1 MLMQKTR
8 IRTYKQMTKREI
20 LADSLLL
27 LTALIWGC
35 AFAVV
40 KNALDSFPP
49 GAIIAMRYLIAAAIT
64 GILFRR
70 HLKELTRGDV
80 ARGALVGLL
89 LFGAYIVQTTG
100 LQYTTAG
107 KNAFL
112 TTVYVLLVP
121 FGCALLFHQK
131 LQKSNLIAAVMMLVG
146 IGLLSLDGQGGGLNP
161 GDILTLICGF
171 LFAGHIIAV
180 EQCQKKT
187 NTYALI
193 VLQFAFCALYAG
205 LYNRIFERGMPLAFT
220 PGSIGGLLYIAVF
233 STTIGMS
240 LQNIGQSM
248 APASHAVILLSL
260 ESVFGVLFSCLL
272 LGEKVT
278 LQMGVGF
285 AIIFAALLVSELA
298 PRKKIDAR
306 IRFGIINLK
315 KPSLFFKARI
325 FSFTIWARL
334 CYTLDQGSSSNESIT
349 LSQQARIASRS
360 RVLVASVMPITPRPA
375 FLAPCMA

>member
-107 KNAFL
+107 NIAFL

-121 FGCALLFHQK
+121 FGCARLFHQK
-131 LQKSNLIAAVMMLVG
+131 LPKSNLIAAVMMLVG

-161 GDILTLICGF
+161 GDMLTLICGF

-298 PRKKIDAR
+298 PGKKD
-306 IRFGIINLK
+306 
-315 KPSLFFKARI
+315 
-325 FSFTIWARL
+325 
-334 CYTLDQGSSSNESIT
+334 
-349 LSQQARIASRS
+349 
-360 RVLVASVMPITPRPA
+360 
-375 FLAPCMA
+375 

>member
-64 GILFRR
+64 CILFRR
-70 HLKELTRGDV
+70 HLKKLTRGDV

-298 PRKKIDAR
+298 PGKKD
-306 IRFGIINLK
+306 
-315 KPSLFFKARI
+315 
-325 FSFTIWARL
+325 
-334 CYTLDQGSSSNESIT
+334 
-349 LSQQARIASRS
+349 
-360 RVLVASVMPITPRPA
+360 
-375 FLAPCMA
+375 

>member
-1 MLMQKTR
+1 
-8 IRTYKQMTKREI
+8 MTKREI

-100 LQYTTAG
+100 LQHTTAG

-298 PRKKIDAR
+298 PGKKD
-306 IRFGIINLK
+306 
-315 KPSLFFKARI
+315 
-325 FSFTIWARL
+325 
-334 CYTLDQGSSSNESIT
+334 
-349 LSQQARIASRS
+349 
-360 RVLVASVMPITPRPA
+360 
-375 FLAPCMA
+375 

>member
-1 MLMQKTR
+1 
-8 IRTYKQMTKREI
+8 MTKREI

-70 HLKELTRGDV
+70 HLKKLTRGDV

-298 PRKKIDAR
+298 PGKKD
-306 IRFGIINLK
+306 
-315 KPSLFFKARI
+315 
-325 FSFTIWARL
+325 
-334 CYTLDQGSSSNESIT
+334 
-349 LSQQARIASRS
+349 
-360 RVLVASVMPITPRPA
+360 
-375 FLAPCMA
+375 

>member
-8 IRTYKQMTKREI
+8 IRAYKQMTKREI

-70 HLKELTRGDV
+70 HLKKLTRGDV

-285 AIIFAALLVSELA
+285 AIIFAALLVSELV
-298 PRKKIDAR
+298 PGKKD
-306 IRFGIINLK
+306 
-315 KPSLFFKARI
+315 
-325 FSFTIWARL
+325 
-334 CYTLDQGSSSNESIT
+334 
-349 LSQQARIASRS
+349 
-360 RVLVASVMPITPRPA
+360 
-375 FLAPCMA
+375 

>member
-64 GILFRR
+64 DILFRR

-298 PRKKIDAR
+298 PGKKD
-306 IRFGIINLK
+306 
-315 KPSLFFKARI
+315 
-325 FSFTIWARL
+325 
-334 CYTLDQGSSSNESIT
+334 
-349 LSQQARIASRS
+349 
-360 RVLVASVMPITPRPA
+360 
-375 FLAPCMA
+375 

>member
-70 HLKELTRGDV
+70 HLKALTRGDV

-298 PRKKIDAR
+298 PGKKD
-306 IRFGIINLK
+306 
-315 KPSLFFKARI
+315 
-325 FSFTIWARL
+325 
-334 CYTLDQGSSSNESIT
+334 
-349 LSQQARIASRS
+349 
-360 RVLVASVMPITPRPA
+360 
-375 FLAPCMA
+375 

>member
-1 MLMQKTR
+1 
-8 IRTYKQMTKREI
+8 MTKREI

-278 LQMGVGF
+278 PQMGVGF
-285 AIIFAALLVSELA
+285 AVIFAALLFSELA
-298 PRKKIDAR
+298 PKKDA
-306 IRFGIINLK
+306 
-315 KPSLFFKARI
+315 
-325 FSFTIWARL
+325 
-334 CYTLDQGSSSNESIT
+334 
-349 LSQQARIASRS
+349 
-360 RVLVASVMPITPRPA
+360 
-375 FLAPCMA
+375 

>member
-1 MLMQKTR
+1 M
-8 IRTYKQMTKREI
+8 
-20 LADSLLL
+20 
-27 LTALIWGC
+27 
-35 AFAVV
+35 
-40 KNALDSFPP
+40 
-49 GAIIAMRYLIAAAIT
+49 
-64 GILFRR
+64 
-70 HLKELTRGDV
+70 
-80 ARGALVGLL
+80 
-89 LFGAYIVQTTG
+89 
-100 LQYTTAG
+100 
-107 KNAFL
+107 
-112 TTVYVLLVP
+112 
-121 FGCALLFHQK
+121 
-131 LQKSNLIAAVMMLVG
+131 
-146 IGLLSLDGQGGGLNP
+146 
-161 GDILTLICGF
+161 
-171 LFAGHIIAV
+171 

-205 LYNRIFERGMPLAFT
+205 LYNRIFERGHAAGVHAGFNRR
-220 PGSIGGLLYIAVF
+220 LLYIAVF

-285 AIIFAALLVSELA
+285 AIIFAALLSANL
-298 PRKKIDAR
+298 RRGKKIDAR

-325 FSFTIWARL
+325 FHLPSGRVYAILLIRAVRQMNRSP
-334 CYTLDQGSSSNESIT
+334 C
-349 LSQQARIASRS
+349 RS
-360 RVLVASVMPITPRPA
+360 RRGSLRGRAYWWHPSCRSRRGRA

>member
-187 NTYALI
+187 NAYALI

-298 PRKKIDAR
+298 PGKKD
-306 IRFGIINLK
+306 
-315 KPSLFFKARI
+315 
-325 FSFTIWARL
+325 
-334 CYTLDQGSSSNESIT
+334 
-349 LSQQARIASRS
+349 
-360 RVLVASVMPITPRPA
+360 
-375 FLAPCMA
+375 

>member
-1 MLMQKTR
+1 MLMQKWR
-8 IRTYKQMTKREI
+8 IRMYKQMTKREI

-161 GDILTLICGF
+161 GDMLTLICGF

-278 LQMGVGF
+278 PQMGVGF

-298 PRKKIDAR
+298 PGKKD
-306 IRFGIINLK
+306 
-315 KPSLFFKARI
+315 
-325 FSFTIWARL
+325 
-334 CYTLDQGSSSNESIT
+334 
-349 LSQQARIASRS
+349 
-360 RVLVASVMPITPRPA
+360 
-375 FLAPCMA
+375 

>member
-1 MLMQKTR
+1 
-8 IRTYKQMTKREI
+8 MTKREI

-161 GDILTLICGF
+161 GDMLTLICGF

-278 LQMGVGF
+278 PQMGVGF

-298 PRKKIDAR
+298 PGKKD
-306 IRFGIINLK
+306 
-315 KPSLFFKARI
+315 
-325 FSFTIWARL
+325 
-334 CYTLDQGSSSNESIT
+334 
-349 LSQQARIASRS
+349 
-360 RVLVASVMPITPRPA
+360 
-375 FLAPCMA
+375 